1 MISIKINEEQMNIK
15 KIYSNSLENELMYI
29 YIQGIFLLYFL
40 RKMIVINIS
49 IETDSA
55 SSSNKSIG
63 RSKFSAAHR
72 TLWTARN
79 DTRLKFAISPI

>member
-1 MISIKINEEQMNIK
+1 
-15 KIYSNSLENELMYI
+15 
-29 YIQGIFLLYFL
+29 
-40 RKMIVINIS
+40 MIVINIP

-72 TLWTARN
+72 TLRTAGN